1 MATIAIILETRRTL
15 SDGTH
20 PVKLRVT
27 HKGERKYYTLK
38 VTDKPDNK
46 TLNNDRITT
55 IGLSVEAWE
64 RVQGKNPR
72 KQYLEISDTL
82 EETKAQTKAII
93 KKLDHGF
100 TFSEFEKQFFNIPD
114 ETEQVKNDL
123 LQMLMNRYKELYKQ
137 EKYKTAEVYKYAA
150 RSIHVYKNGVKK
162 DWMNN
167 LVKLDASEINI
178 EWLNDYEMY
187 LRKKTISPTTISMYI
202 RAVRAVLNRSGRDVS
217 SIFGLNK
224 YEIPPSEKRRL
235 AIPKKHVELIYKY
248 DALPN
253 STQELCRDFWILSYM
268 CGGMNIKDLAQ
279 LKYKN
284 IDGES
289 IRFIRQKRAH
299 KKQETTVI
307 PITRDIGRLIDK
319 YKRPFKSQE
328 TYLLKILD
336 EEKLQRKYEDMT
348 AKQREVAKDNLVRL
362 INDHIKVIAANIGI
376 STDITT
382 YTARHTC
389 MTVLRNAG
397 FSALQIGEL
406 SATSPDNVGQSYAS
420 PSELDQKRKMAE
432 TLTNWNDG

>member
-27 HKGERKYYTLK
+27 HKGERKYYTLS
-38 VTDKPDNK
+38 VTDRDEEK
-46 TLNNDRITT
+46 TLKNDRITT
-55 IGLSVEAWE
+55 IGLSLEAWE
-64 RVQGKNPR
+64 RVQGENPR
-72 KQYLEISDTL
+72 KHYRDISDTL
-82 EETKAQTKAII
+82 DESKTRAKTII

-100 TFSEFEKQFFNIPD
+100 TFAEFEKLFKDEPD
-114 ETEQVKNDL
+114 EKEVEKERIKNDL
-123 LQMLMNRYKELYKQ
+123 LQMLMNRYKELEKK

-202 RAVRAVLNRSGRDVS
+202 RTVRAVLNRSGRDVS

-253 STQELCRDFWILSYM
+253 STQEFCRDFWILSYM

-284 IDGES
+284 IDSES
-289 IRFIRQKRAH
+289 ISFIRQKRAH
-299 KKQETTVI
+299 RKQESTVI
-307 PITRDIGRLIDK
+307 PLTRDIARLIDK
-319 YKRPFKSQE
+319 YKQPYKSKE
-328 TYLLKILD
+328 TYLLPILK
-336 EEKLQRKYEDMT
+336 ENMT
-348 AKQREVAKDNLVRL
+348 AKQREVAKDNVVSL
-362 INDHIKVIAANIGI
+362 INKNIKVIAANIGI

-389 MTVLRNAG
+389 MTNLRNAG
-397 FSALQIGEL
+397 FSALQIGEY
-406 SATSPDNVGQSYAS
+406 SATSSELVDRNYIA
-420 PSELDQKRKMAE
+420 PSSLDQKRKMADN
-432 TLTNWNDG
+432 LTNWSDE